1 MSVNIKHYLQQ
12 WDFSERIIIVCDK
25 GSVFVDITYSPNGKD
40 RKAVIWG
47 LFVGSVYRCNGVGND
62 LLLYAEEQVK
72 VRGIRE
78 VEIAWESPTPLWV
91 YNWYIRKG
99 YVEKDYENG
108 YSRMCKVLNVEE
120 KEEFLIEDF

>member
-1 MSVNIKHYLQQ
+1 MSVNIKQYLQQ
-12 WDFSERIIIVCDK
+12 RDFSERIIIVCDK

-47 LFVGSVYRCNGVGND
+47 LFVGSGYRCNGVGND

-78 VEIAWESPTPLWV
+78 VEIAWESPTFHCGCIIGIFAKVMWRRIMKTD
-91 YNWYIRKG
+91 IRGCVKFSMW
-99 YVEKDYENG
+99 KKRK
-108 YSRMCKVLNVEE
+108 S
-120 KEEFLIEDF
+120 F